1 MDANVDSCGSAMPSC
16 ACFVASAET
25 IHFFCVFCAM
35 TFFFFFVVVVVV
47 FFANT
52 EDALGTQAL
61 AAAKLMVSS
70 FLPFLFFFGS
80 LCDACADRRV
90 SCLSVWGCGVA
101 SFSFCISRPRRGFD
115 PPPKTTQS
123 QPLAFK
129 MLEERDKENNQAKK
143 EQKFIFIRKGEWV
156 PMFHHFT
163 SSLLSACTS
172 LFLLPLDGRRSRN
185 EKTRLLRRFNARRD
199 RGCAQTHSLQRV
211 RIGKKMYNP
220 TRI

>member
-1 MDANVDSCGSAMPSC
+1 MP
-16 ACFVASAET
+16 FGVGLRRG
-25 IHFFCVFCAM
+25 
-35 TFFFFFVVVVVV
+35 FFFFLFLYLSSLVV
-47 FFANT
+47 
-52 EDALGTQAL
+52 ALTLLQKPL
-61 AAAKLMVSS
+61 NPNPS
-70 FLPFLFFFGS
+70 P
-80 LCDACADRRV
+80 
-90 SCLSVWGCGVA
+90 
-101 SFSFCISRPRRGFD
+101 SRCSRKGIK
-115 PPPKTTQS
+115 KTTR
-123 QPLAFK
+123 P
-129 MLEERDKENNQAKK
+129 KK
-143 EQKFIFIRKGEWV
+143 NKNSIFIRKGEWV

>member
-1 MDANVDSCGSAMPSC
+1 MP
-16 ACFVASAET
+16 FGVGLRRG
-25 IHFFCVFCAM
+25 
-35 TFFFFFVVVVVV
+35 FFFFLF
-47 FFANT
+47 
-52 EDALGTQAL
+52 LYL
-61 AAAKLMVSS
+61 SS
-70 FLPFLFFFGS
+70 LV
-80 LCDACADRRV
+80 C
-90 SCLSVWGCGVA
+90 
-101 SFSFCISRPRRGFD
+101 GFD
-115 PPPKTTQS
+115 PPPKNHS
-123 QPLAFK
+123 IPPLALK

-163 SSLLSACTS
+163 SLLLSACTF

-220 TRI
+220 TEDIIFFAACVVSFFQERTFPLVSLSARSLSMTLSK

>member
-1 MDANVDSCGSAMPSC
+1 MRLLRRLGRNDTFLLRLLRDDILLLLRRRRRRLLRKHRRRVGNTSVGGSKTHG
-16 ACFVASAET
+16 F
-25 IHFFCVFCAM
+25 
-35 TFFFFFVVVVVV
+35 
-47 FFANT
+47 
-52 EDALGTQAL
+52 
-61 AAAKLMVSS
+61 
-70 FLPFLFFFGS
+70 FLPFLFSSALFVMLVQIEESRAFRCGAAAWLLFLSFFVS
-80 LCDACADRRV
+80 LV
-90 SCLSVWGCGVA
+90 
-101 SFSFCISRPRRGFD
+101 PRRGFD

-123 QPLAFK
+123 QPLALK